1 MNAKVIRGTWGLLA
15 TVILAMAPAIR
26 AANPPSDSK
35 EVSGFFSEAKA
46 EAVQLQFDAEE
57 LNNFARSKTSW
68 ETHAAKLTEIKGHV
82 NNVSGLVTKMN
93 AAKSEAAPWQQQ
105 AIERVNPMLTDLAT
119 TVTAA
124 INHLSKN
131 QDRLMHAPYPDYA
144 AATASV
150 ATDMAELISD
160 YVDYGET
167 RHHLDDLSRQ
177 LETPQD

>member
-1 MNAKVIRGTWGLLA
+1 MTAVQKGFGLLA
-15 TVILAMAPAIR
+15 VALLAMAPALR
-26 AANPPSDSK
+26 AANPPKDSE

-68 ETHAAKLTEIKGHV
+68 QTHADKLTQMKEHV
-82 NNVSGLVTKMN
+82 NKVSALVTKMN
-93 AAKSEAAPWQQQ
+93 AAKADAAPWQQQ
-105 AIERVNPMLTDLAT
+105 AIERINPMLNDLAT
-119 TVTAA
+119 TVSAA

-131 QDRLMHAPYPDYA
+131 QDRLMHPPYPDYA
-144 AATASV
+144 AATAST
-150 ATDMAELISD
+150 AIDMAGLISD